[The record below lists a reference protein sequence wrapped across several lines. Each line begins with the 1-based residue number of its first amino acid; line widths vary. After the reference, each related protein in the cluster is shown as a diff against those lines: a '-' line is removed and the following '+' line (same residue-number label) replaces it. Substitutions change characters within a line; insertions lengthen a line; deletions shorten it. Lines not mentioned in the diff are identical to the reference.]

1 VQKVLK
7 LKNLSKSFGDKVV
20 LSGFS
25 YDFPK
30 SGVVCIKGASG
41 CGKTTLLRII
51 SGLETADSGEVKCG
65 GVLSYLFQEDRL
77 LNWLTAIEN
86 VSCVMSGKS
95 SERREKAAQLLSLVG
110 LAGNENE
117 QIGHLSGGMK
127 RRVAF
132 ARALATNPDILL
144 LDEPFNGLDDLT
156 RSVLSKLVL
165 QFSENHLVLLV
176 THDSEDI
183 ETLANSVIA
192 L

>member
-1 VQKVLK
+1 
-7 LKNLSKSFGDKVV
+7 
-20 LSGFS
+20 
-25 YDFPK
+25 
-30 SGVVCIKGASG
+30 
-41 CGKTTLLRII
+41 
-51 SGLETADSGEVKCG
+51 
-65 GVLSYLFQEDRL
+65 
-77 LNWLTAIEN
+77 
-86 VSCVMSGKS
+86 MSGKS